1 MTILLIQIT
10 DTSVA
15 TLSFAKCLEN
25 EWIKEKE
32 FQLPASPY
40 AVRVI
45 NEQIWCC
52 CTGSGIIVFDS
63 DLQKQESIEIEGI
76 TFVRDIASMS
86 NGDIVVAHAKG
97 LFHVKIEGEQ
107 YVEFNHILLSAYCSE
122 PLSLT

>member
-1 MTILLIQIT
+1 MLTQIT

-15 TLSFAKCLEN
+15 KLSFAKSLEHQ
-25 EWIKEKE
+25 WTKEKE
-32 FQLPASPY
+32 LELPATPDS
-40 AVRVI
+40 VRVI

-76 TFVRDIASMS
+76 TFVMDIASMS